1 MRFRVILLEH
11 AKADVRSLSP
21 VPKRLVRRALRG
33 MEGDPYALDTIRL
46 QRPEVQFR
54 VRVGDHRILF
64 EPVPACERSRSSGS
78 VTESGFTKAWS
89 GLRQT
94 TKAR

>member
-33 MEGDPYALDTIRL
+33 MEGDPYGPDTIRL
-46 QRPEVQFR
+46 ERREILYR
-54 VRVGDHRILF
+54 VRAGDYRIIF
-64 EPVPACERSRSSGS
+64 EPGPGVREVSVVRIGHRDRVYEGFERSP
-78 VTESGFTKAWS
+78 ADD
-89 GLRQT
+89 
-94 TKAR
+94 

>member
-46 QRPEVQFR
+46 ERPEILYR
-54 VRVGDHRILF
+54 VRAGDYGIIF
-64 EPVPACERSRSSGS
+64 EPGTGPREVNVIRIGRRERVYEGLERPPADD
-78 VTESGFTKAWS
+78 
-89 GLRQT
+89 
-94 TKAR
+94 

>member
-33 MEGDPYALDTIRL
+33 MEGDPYGPDTIQL

-54 VRVGDHRILF
+54 VRVGDYRILF
-64 EPVPACERSRSSGS
+64 EPVPGVREITVFRIGHRER
-78 VTESGFTKAWS
+78 VYE
-89 GLRQT
+89 GLERPP
-94 TKAR
+94 ADD

>member
-33 MEGDPYALDTIRL
+33 MEGDPYGPDTIRL
-46 QRPEVQFR
+46 ERPEILYR
-54 VRVGDHRILF
+54 VRVGDYRILF
-64 EPVPACERSRSSGS
+64 EPVPGVREITVFRIGHRER
-78 VTESGFTKAWS
+78 VYE
-89 GLRQT
+89 GLERPP
-94 TKAR
+94 ADD

>member
-33 MEGDPYALDTIRL
+33 MEGDPYGPDTIQL
-46 QRPEVQFR
+46 QRPAVQFR
-54 VRVGDHRILF
+54 VRVGDYRIISEPGPGAREVSVVRIGHRNWVYEGL
-64 EPVPACERSRSSGS
+64 ERPPADD
-78 VTESGFTKAWS
+78 
-89 GLRQT
+89 
-94 TKAR
+94 